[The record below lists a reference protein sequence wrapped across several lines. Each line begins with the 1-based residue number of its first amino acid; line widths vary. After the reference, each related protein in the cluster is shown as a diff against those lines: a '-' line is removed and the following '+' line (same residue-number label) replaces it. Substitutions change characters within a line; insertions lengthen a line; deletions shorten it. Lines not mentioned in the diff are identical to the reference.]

1 MDDTQNG
8 TTSSSAQVTEGAP
21 ATEPRPLAVRLM
33 KRLEGATWLDKTVDL
48 EQKLAAKALTA
59 SPSLLALLRGRPVG
73 HAVHP
78 PMTDVP
84 IGSWVS
90 ASVLDLVGGRSARP
104 AARLL
109 LGLGCLSALPTM
121 LTGTAE
127 WIGTKE
133 GDKRVGYVH
142 AVANGTSLAGYAAS
156 WWVRRDDSRHGLGVA
171 LALASGAVAGI
182 GGYLGGHLSVA
193 RDIGTRDPAYVDTP
207 GARELYSPHR
217 D

>member
-1 MDDTQNG
+1 VDDTS
-8 TTSSSAQVTEGAP
+8 TTAAAQVTTSGP
-21 ATEPRPLAVRLM
+21 AAEPRPLAVRLM
-33 KRLEGATWLDKTVDL
+33 KSLEGATWLDTTVDF
-48 EQKLAAKALTA
+48 EQRLAAKALTA
-59 SPSLLALLRGRPVG
+59 SPALLGLLRGRPVG

-84 IGSWVS
+84 IGSWLS
-90 ASVLDLVGGRSARP
+90 ASVLDLVGGRAARP

-109 LGLGCLSALPTM
+109 VGLGCLSALPTM
-121 LTGTAE
+121 VTGTAE
-127 WIGTKE
+127 WIGTSE

-156 WWVRRDDSRHGLGVA
+156 WWVRRDESRHGLGVA

-193 RDIGTRDPAYVDTP
+193 RDIGTRDPAYVDEV
-207 GARELYSPHR
+207 GAPELYSPHR